1 MNRILARCLA
11 WLACSVLLIAQAL
24 TLCTPAAAQSSDSS
38 KSPSS
43 LSHITLPQELS
54 EDQKLPCE
62 ALLCL
67 SSSSGSSMS
76 QCDPA
81 ISAFNSIHDKYWS
94 DTFQD
99 RLNWLKKCPTVSN
112 DQNMTN
118 LAVAIVNGS
127 AGCDAATLN
136 RTLVRTTGQ
145 GGDAGNFTTY
155 IDNNMPGYCQDYVS
169 NPYIHAGGMSLPV
182 YVGTPDTGG
191 FWSDPADLQAAQ
203 AQYEAK
209 LEAMQAAEQAAARE
223 SGGN

>member
-1 MNRILARCLA
+1 MKKIFGIFPPRVLISYLGIV
-11 WLACSVLLIAQAL
+11 STLLIYL
-24 TLCTPAAAQSSDSS
+24 PASAQSHDSS
-38 KSPSS
+38 NSS
-43 LSHITLPQELS
+43 ISVYLLSSAPAIPDDE
-54 EDQKLPCE
+54 KLPCE

-136 RTLVRTTGQ
+136 RTLFRTTGQ

-155 IDNNMPGYCQDYVS
+155 IDNNMPAYCQDYAS
-169 NPYIHAGGMSLPV
+169 NPYIQQGGADLPV

-191 FWSDPADLQAAQ
+191 FWTDRANLQAAQ
-203 AQYEAK
+203 AQYQAK
-209 LEAMQAAEQAAARE
+209 LAAMQAAEQAAARQN
-223 SGGN
+223 GGN